1 MQVRPTVLLA
11 LTTRRSFLDH
21 YYDQG
26 APGVFVP
33 GYVNQ
38 SVGAEVDLE
47 IAFAEEQMVF
57 HSRGL
62 VRSKRL
68 VGRKDMPAG
77 IGVEFLSSER
87 RTRELLL
94 KFANGHEVQITRRR
108 SRRLPISLQVECTTP
123 DGKKLEMTEDL
134 SREGAFIRTDAV
146 VPIGTIITVRFKPP
160 GQKTTVSLKAEVM
173 WQRHSERPGIGVRFV
188 LDDSAPQRALAEFID
203 QVKDKLAG

>member
-1 MQVRPTVLLA
+1 MQIRPTVLLA

-33 GYVNQ
+33 GNTNHP
-38 SVGAEVDLE
+38 VGADVDLE
-47 IAFAEEQMVF
+47 VAFAEEQMVF

-77 IGVEFLSSER
+77 VGIEFLDSER

-108 SRRLPISLQVECTTP
+108 SRRLPISIQVECTTKL
-123 DGKKLEMTEDL
+123 GKKLEITEDL
-134 SREGAFIRTDAV
+134 SREGAFIQTAATL
-146 VPIGTIITVRFKPP
+146 PIGSVVALRFKPP
-160 GQKTTVSLKAEVM
+160 GSKQVIALKAEVM
-173 WQRHSERPGIGVRFV
+173 WLRNSEKPGVGVRFLLEDNV
-188 LDDSAPQRALAEFID
+188 HHKALGEFID
-203 QVKDKLAG
+203 QVKDKLAS